1 MATANDFTELVA
13 WQLSVEL
20 KRLVLTIVERPNFA
34 DRNLCEQMVDSA
46 GSAPRNIAEGFGRF
60 HANEFAHF
68 LRVALGS
75 LFETRHHVLDAFDRG
90 YITAEERDQAIILS
104 RRAITATTRLRA
116 YLLAPDNKM
125 SSRTPP
131 PRNQRAAPQRRA
143 TR

>member
-13 WQLSVEL
+13 WQLSGEL
-20 KRLVLTIVERPNFA
+20 KRLVLTIVERPKFA

-68 LRVALGS
+68 LRVAVGS
-75 LFETRHHVLDAFDRG
+75 RFETCRRTTKCRAAHHHPG
-90 YITAEERDQAIILS
+90 K
-104 RRAITATTRLRA
+104 RRAT
-116 YLLAPDNKM
+116 
-125 SSRTPP
+125 
-131 PRNQRAAPQRRA
+131 PQRRA